1 MFQFNRSFFFVFS
14 RLALVFSRCCTMY
27 QLTWL
32 PAIKPGLFH
41 FWQSQ
46 CGLLMNSAGLLY
58 LNESC
63 LHFNLD
69 CLRTTSLFRDGQ
81 VNALL
86 IRAQLK
92 AALKEK
98 NLCLKRTANVTKNIL
113 QECVFLYSVSSKL
126 RWAGSVPRRAYL
138 TNFALKV
145 FHRRFWHKLC
155 GENKEGQAHIF
166 ARFPNVCQ
174 GSSQGN
180 ACKFFHE
187 HCL

>member
-1 MFQFNRSFFFVFS
+1 
-14 RLALVFSRCCTMY
+14 MY

-113 QECVFLYSVSSKL
+113 QECVFLYSVSSPGSLLSCVELEVFPGEPTSQTL
-126 RWAGSVPRRAYL
+126 RWKCSTADSG
-138 TNFALKV
+138 TNFAVRIRRGKLTFLLV
-145 FHRRFWHKLC
+145 FLRFADVARRETLANF
-155 GENKEGQAHIF
+155 
-166 ARFPNVCQ
+166 
-174 GSSQGN
+174 S
-180 ACKFFHE
+180 HE

>member
-1 MFQFNRSFFFVFS
+1 
-14 RLALVFSRCCTMY
+14 MY

-46 CGLLMNSAGLLY
+46 CGLLMNSADLLY

-113 QECVFLYSVSSKL
+113 QGCGFLYSVSSKL
-126 RWAGSVPRRAYL
+126 RRAGSVPRRAYH

-145 FHRRFWHKLC
+145 FHADSGTNFAVRIRRGKLTFLLVFLTFAGVARRETLANFFMNTASKTAC
-155 GENKEGQAHIF
+155 INKDK
-166 ARFPNVCQ
+166 RM
-174 GSSQGN
+174 
-180 ACKFFHE
+180 
-187 HCL
+187 

>member
-1 MFQFNRSFFFVFS
+1 MS

-46 CGLLMNSAGLLY
+46 CGLLMNSADLLC

-63 LHFNLD
+63 LHLNLD
-69 CLRTTSLFRDGQ
+69 CLRTTPLFRDDQ
-81 VNALL
+81 VNVLL

-98 NLCLKRTANVTKNIL
+98 NLWLKRTANITKNIL
-113 QECVFLYSVSSKL
+113 QGCGFLYSVPSNL
-126 RWAGSVPRRAYL
+126 RWAGSVPRRAYHKL
-138 TNFALKV
+138 CV
-145 FHRRFWHKLC
+145 ESVPRRFWHKLC
-155 GENKEGQAHIF
+155 GENKEEQAHIF
-166 ARFPNVCQ
+166 ARFPKICRR
-174 GSSQGN
+174 SS
-180 ACKFFHE
+180 
-187 HCL
+187 

>member
-1 MFQFNRSFFFVFS
+1 
-14 RLALVFSRCCTMY
+14 MY

-46 CGLLMNSAGLLY
+46 CGLLMNSADLLY

-69 CLRTTSLFRDGQ
+69 CLRTTSLFRDDQ

-98 NLCLKRTANVTKNIL
+98 NLCLKRTVNVTKNIL
-113 QECVFLYSVSSKL
+113 QGCGFLYSVSSKL
-126 RWAGSVPRRAYL
+126 RWAGSVPQRAYH

-145 FHRRFWHKLC
+145 FHVDSGTNFAVRIRRGKLTFLLVFLTFAGVARRETLANFFMNTTSKTAC
-155 GENKEGQAHIF
+155 INKDE
-166 ARFPNVCQ
+166 RM
-174 GSSQGN
+174 
-180 ACKFFHE
+180 
-187 HCL
+187 